1 MNLPDGA
8 EGPYEVFVNGVP
20 QKAGEDYVLEDRT
33 LFFFRPI
40 RQEGKLGFWRWLSIF
55 IGIAGTYKQ
64 NDSVD
69 VTFVRGGSRLIE
81 TGLPITVL
89 VEPEE
94 QDGPLV
100 GSYSPGG

>member
-1 MNLPDGA
+1 VTDDQQRYSSVDLPEDSA
-8 EGPYEVFVNGVP
+8 GPFEVFVNGVP
-20 QKAGEDYVLEDRT
+20 QKEDEDYVQDGTT

-55 IGIAGTYKQ
+55 IGIAGSYKQ

-69 VTFVRGGSRLIE
+69 VTFYRDGSRLIE

-89 VEPEE
+89 IEPE
-94 QDGPLV
+94 
-100 GSYSPGG
+100 